1 MNEIRLRNYVRR
13 RNENKDAITVG
24 KDYYHN
30 KTLIKETGVVPKTK
44 SNVLR
49 NADNRIA
56 HNFHQ
61 LLVDEKVAYMFTYPI
76 LIDVDDN
83 EAINERVDD
92 TLGQEFV
99 RKMKDLGVEASN
111 TGCGWLHYWAN
122 EKNEFKY
129 EKVESEQIIPFYSDD
144 LERELIEVLRTY
156 KVVEYDDNLTAI
168 EFIVVEDWTK
178 DMFDQYKFRYT
189 IDGQDESQLKGIR
202 HNFGRVPFIPFA
214 NNSDET
220 SDLIKYKDLVDLY
233 DRVVSGYANDI
244 EDIQEVIWV
253 ITNYDG
259 KSGDFLKDVKKYKTV
274 FLEDEGDGAK
284 GDVRTLSVEI
294 PVEARNSLLE
304 LLKKQIYESG
314 QGLQQD
320 NENFGNASGVALKFF
335 YRKLELKAG
344 LLETEFRESI
354 NKLVEAI
361 LDFYHLP
368 HKKISQVWSR
378 NMIASDLETS
388 QIATQSVGIIPE
400 KLILQNHPWVDDVDE
415 AERLLEE
422 EEKSKMDMFNSYPD
436 MNQRGKEVDINE
448 E

>member
-1 MNEIRLRNYVRR
+1 MNEVRLRNYVRR

-83 EAINERVDD
+83 ETINERVDD
-92 TLGQEFV
+92 VLGQEFV

-178 DMFDQYKFRYT
+178 ETFDQYKFRYT

-244 EDIQEVIWV
+244 EDIQEVMWIV
-253 ITNYDG
+253 TNYDG
-259 KSGDFLKDVKKYKTV
+259 KSGDFLKDVKKYKTI

-284 GDVRTLSVEI
+284 GDVKTLSVEI

-400 KLILQNHPWVDDVDE
+400 KLILQNHPWVEDVDE

-422 EEKSKMDMFNSYPD
+422 EEEKEVESFNIYPN
-436 MNQRGKEVDINE
+436 MQKKGKEVDIDE
-448 E
+448 

>member
-1 MNEIRLRNYVRR
+1 MNEVRLRNYVRR
-13 RNENKDAITVG
+13 RNENKDVITVG

-30 KTLIKETGVVPKTK
+30 RTLIKETGVVPKTK

-49 NADNRIA
+49 NADNRIT

-122 EKNEFKY
+122 EKNEFRY
-129 EKVESEQIIPFYSDD
+129 EKVESEQIIPIYSDD
-144 LERELIEVLRTY
+144 LERELTEVLRTY

-178 DMFDQYKFRYT
+178 DTFDRYKFRYT
-189 IDGQDESQLKGIR
+189 IDGQDESQLKGIK

-244 EDIQEVIWV
+244 EDIQEVMWIV
-253 ITNYDG
+253 TNYDG
-259 KSGDFLKDVKKYKTV
+259 KSGDFLKDVKKYKTI
-274 FLEDEGDGAK
+274 FLEDDGDGAR
-284 GDVRTLSVEI
+284 GDVKTLSVEI

-415 AERLLEE
+415 AERLLEKE
-422 EEKSKMDMFNSYPD
+422 EEKEVESFNIYP
-436 MNQRGKEVDINE
+436 NIQKKGKEVDIDE
-448 E
+448 

>member
-1 MNEIRLRNYVRR
+1 MNEVRLRNYVRR

-92 TLGQEFV
+92 VLGQEFV

-111 TGCGWLHYWAN
+111 TGCAWLHYWAN

-178 DMFDQYKFRYT
+178 DTFDQYKFRYT

-244 EDIQEVIWV
+244 EDIQEVMWIV
-253 ITNYDG
+253 TNYDG
-259 KSGDFLKDVKKYKTV
+259 KSGDFLKDVKKYKTI

-284 GDVRTLSVEI
+284 GDVKTLSVEI

-448 E
+448 

>member
-178 DMFDQYKFRYT
+178 DTFDQYKFRYT

-284 GDVRTLSVEI
+284 GDVKTLSVEI

-368 HKKISQVWSR
+368 YKKISQVWSR

-400 KLILQNHPWVDDVDE
+400 KLILQNHPWVEDVDE

-422 EEKSKMDMFNSYPD
+422 EEKKEVESFNIYPN
-436 MNQRGKEVDINE
+436 MQKKGKEVDIDE
-448 E
+448 

>member
-1 MNEIRLRNYVRR
+1 MNEVRLRNYVRR

-92 TLGQEFV
+92 VLGQEFV

-129 EKVESEQIIPFYSDD
+129 EKVESEQILPFYSDD
-144 LERELIEVLRTY
+144 LERELVEVLRTY

-178 DMFDQYKFRYT
+178 DTFDQYKFRYT

-244 EDIQEVIWV
+244 EDIQEVMWIV
-253 ITNYDG
+253 TNYDG
-259 KSGDFLKDVKKYKTV
+259 KSGDFLKDVKKYKTI

-284 GDVRTLSVEI
+284 GDVKTLSVEI

-400 KLILQNHPWVDDVDE
+400 KLILQNHPWVEDVDE

-448 E
+448 

>member
-1 MNEIRLRNYVRR
+1 MNEVRLRNYVRK
-13 RNENKDAITVG
+13 RNENKDVITVG

-83 EAINERVDD
+83 ESINERVDD
-92 TLGQEFV
+92 VLGQEFV

-111 TGCGWLHYWAN
+111 TGCSWLHYWAN

-178 DMFDQYKFRYT
+178 DTFDQYKFRYT

-244 EDIQEVIWV
+244 EDIQEVMWIV
-253 ITNYDG
+253 TNYDG
-259 KSGDFLKDVKKYKTV
+259 KSGDFLKDVKKYKTI

-284 GDVRTLSVEI
+284 GDVKTLSVEI

-422 EEKSKMDMFNSYPD
+422 EEQGKMEVFNSYPD

>member
-1 MNEIRLRNYVRR
+1 MNEVRLRNYVRR

-92 TLGQEFV
+92 TLGQEFT

-122 EKNEFKY
+122 EKNEFRY
-129 EKVESEQIIPFYSDD
+129 EKVESEQIIPIYSDD
-144 LERELIEVLRTY
+144 LERELTEVLRTY

-168 EFIVVEDWTK
+168 EFIIVEDWTK
-178 DMFDQYKFRYT
+178 DTFDQYKFRYT

-244 EDIQEVIWV
+244 EDIQEVMWIV
-253 ITNYDG
+253 TNYDG
-259 KSGDFLKDVKKYKTV
+259 KSGDFLKDVKKYKTI
-274 FLEDEGDGAK
+274 FLEDDGDGAR
-284 GDVRTLSVEI
+284 GDVKTLSVEI

-344 LLETEFRESI
+344 LLETEFRKSI

-400 KLILQNHPWVDDVDE
+400 KLILQNHPWVEDVDE
-415 AERLLEE
+415 AKKLLEE

>member
-1 MNEIRLRNYVRR
+1 MNEVRLRNYVRR

-178 DMFDQYKFRYT
+178 DTFDQYKFRYT

-244 EDIQEVIWV
+244 EDIQEVMWIV
-253 ITNYDG
+253 TNYDG
-259 KSGDFLKDVKKYKTV
+259 KSGDFLKDVKKYKTI

-284 GDVRTLSVEI
+284 GDVKTLSVEI

-378 NMIASDLETS
+378 NMIASDLEAS

-422 EEKSKMDMFNSYPD
+422 EEKKEVESFNIYPN
-436 MNQRGKEVDINE
+436 MQKKGKEVDIDE
-448 E
+448 

>member
-1 MNEIRLRNYVRR
+1 MNEVRLRNYVRR
-13 RNENKDAITVG
+13 RNENKDIITVG

-92 TLGQEFV
+92 VLGQEFV

-129 EKVESEQIIPFYSDD
+129 EKVESEQILPFYSDD
-144 LERELIEVLRTY
+144 LKRELIEVLRTY
-156 KVVEYDDNLTAI
+156 KVVEYDDNLTAV

-178 DMFDQYKFRYT
+178 ETFDQYKFRYT

-244 EDIQEVIWV
+244 EDIQEVMWIV
-253 ITNYDG
+253 TNYDG
-259 KSGDFLKDVKKYKTV
+259 KSGDFLKDVKKYKTI

-284 GDVRTLSVEI
+284 GDVKTLSVEI

-400 KLILQNHPWVDDVDE
+400 KLILQNHPWVEDVDE

-422 EEKSKMDMFNSYPD
+422 EEEKEVESFNIYPN
-436 MNQRGKEVDINE
+436 MQKKGKEVDIDE
-448 E
+448 

>member
-1 MNEIRLRNYVRR
+1 MNEVRLRNYVRR
-13 RNENKDAITVG
+13 RNENKDVITVG

-92 TLGQEFV
+92 VLGQEFV

-144 LERELIEVLRTY
+144 LERELTEVLRTY

-178 DMFDQYKFRYT
+178 DTFDQYKFRYT

-244 EDIQEVIWV
+244 EDIQEVMWIV
-253 ITNYDG
+253 TNYDG
-259 KSGDFLKDVKKYKTV
+259 KSGDFLKDIKKYKTI
-274 FLEDEGDGAK
+274 FLEDDGDGGR
-284 GDVRTLSVEI
+284 GDVKTLSVEI

-400 KLILQNHPWVDDVDE
+400 KLILQNHPWVEDVDE

-422 EEKSKMDMFNSYPD
+422 EEENKVNMFNSYPD
-436 MNQRGKEVDINE
+436 MNQRAKEVDINE

>member
-1 MNEIRLRNYVRR
+1 MNEVRLRNYVRR

-92 TLGQEFV
+92 VLGQEFV

-129 EKVESEQIIPFYSDD
+129 EKVESEQILPFYSDD

-178 DMFDQYKFRYT
+178 DTFDQYKFRYT

-244 EDIQEVIWV
+244 EDIQEVMWV
-253 ITNYDG
+253 VTNYDG
-259 KSGDFLKDVKKYKTV
+259 KSGDFLKDVKKYKTI

-378 NMIASDLETS
+378 NMIASDLEAS

-422 EEKSKMDMFNSYPD
+422 EEKKEVESFNIYPN
-436 MNQRGKEVDINE
+436 MQKKGKEVDIDE
-448 E
+448 

>member
-1 MNEIRLRNYVRR
+1 MNEVRLRNYVRR

-92 TLGQEFV
+92 VLGQEFV

-111 TGCGWLHYWAN
+111 TGCAWLHYWAN

-178 DMFDQYKFRYT
+178 DTFDQYKFRYT

-244 EDIQEVIWV
+244 EDIQEVMWIV
-253 ITNYDG
+253 TNYDG
-259 KSGDFLKDVKKYKTV
+259 KSGDFLKDVKKYKTI

-284 GDVRTLSVEI
+284 GDVKTLSVEI

-400 KLILQNHPWVDDVDE
+400 KLILQNHPWVEDVDE

-448 E
+448 

>member
-92 TLGQEFV
+92 VLGQEFV

-129 EKVESEQIIPFYSDD
+129 EKVESEQILPFYSDD

-178 DMFDQYKFRYT
+178 DTFDQYKFRYT

-244 EDIQEVIWV
+244 EDIQEVMWIV
-253 ITNYDG
+253 TNYDG
-259 KSGDFLKDVKKYKTV
+259 KSGDFLKDVKKYKTI

-284 GDVRTLSVEI
+284 GDVKTLSVEI
-294 PVEARNSLLE
+294 PVEARNSILE

-361 LDFYHLP
+361 LNFYHLP

-378 NMIASDLETS
+378 NMIASDLEAS

>member
-1 MNEIRLRNYVRR
+1 MNEVRLRNYVRR

-49 NADNRIA
+49 NADNRIT

-122 EKNEFKY
+122 EKNEFRY
-129 EKVESEQIIPFYSDD
+129 EKVESEQIIPIYSDD
-144 LERELIEVLRTY
+144 LERELTEVLRTY

-178 DMFDQYKFRYT
+178 DTFDRYKFRYT
-189 IDGQDESQLKGIR
+189 IDGQDESQLKGIK

-244 EDIQEVIWV
+244 EDIQEVMWIV
-253 ITNYDG
+253 TNYDG
-259 KSGDFLKDVKKYKTV
+259 KSGDFLKDVKKYKTI
-274 FLEDEGDGAK
+274 FLEDDGDGAR
-284 GDVRTLSVEI
+284 GDVKTLSVEI

-415 AERLLEE
+415 AERLLEKE
-422 EEKSKMDMFNSYPD
+422 EEKEVESFNIYP
-436 MNQRGKEVDINE
+436 NIQKKGKEVDIDE
-448 E
+448 

>member
-129 EKVESEQIIPFYSDD
+129 EKVESEQILPFYSDD

-178 DMFDQYKFRYT
+178 DTFDQYKFRYT

-400 KLILQNHPWVDDVDE
+400 KLILQNHPWVEDVDE

-422 EEKSKMDMFNSYPD
+422 EEEKEVESFNIYPN
-436 MNQRGKEVDINE
+436 MQKKGKEVDIDE
-448 E
+448 

>member
-1 MNEIRLRNYVRR
+1 MNEVRLRNYVRR

-92 TLGQEFV
+92 VLGQEFV

-129 EKVESEQIIPFYSDD
+129 EKVESEQILPFYSDD

-178 DMFDQYKFRYT
+178 DTFDQYKFRYT

-244 EDIQEVIWV
+244 EDIQEVMWIV
-253 ITNYDG
+253 TNYDG
-259 KSGDFLKDVKKYKTV
+259 KSGDFLKDVKKYKTI

-284 GDVRTLSVEI
+284 GDVKTLSVEI
-294 PVEARNSLLE
+294 PVEARNSILE

-368 HKKISQVWSR
+368 YKKISQVWSR

-400 KLILQNHPWVDDVDE
+400 KLILQNHPWVEDVDE
-415 AERLLEE
+415 AIRLLEE
-422 EEKSKMDMFNSYPD
+422 EEEKEVESFNIYPN
-436 MNQRGKEVDINE
+436 MQKKGKEVDIDE
-448 E
+448 

>member
-1 MNEIRLRNYVRR
+1 MNEVRLRNYVRR

-92 TLGQEFV
+92 VLGQEFV

-111 TGCGWLHYWAN
+111 TGCAWLHYWAN

-129 EKVESEQIIPFYSDD
+129 EKVESEQIIPIYSDD
-144 LERELIEVLRTY
+144 LEKELLEVLRTY

-178 DMFDQYKFRYT
+178 DTFDQYKFRYT

-244 EDIQEVIWV
+244 EDIQEVMWIV
-253 ITNYDG
+253 TNYDG
-259 KSGDFLKDVKKYKTV
+259 KSGDFLKDVKKYKTI

-284 GDVRTLSVEI
+284 GDVKTLSVEI

-422 EEKSKMDMFNSYPD
+422 EEEKEVESFNIYPN
-436 MNQRGKEVDINE
+436 MQKKGKEVDIDE
-448 E
+448 

>member
-1 MNEIRLRNYVRR
+1 MNEVKLRNYVKKRLA
-13 RNENKDAITVG
+13 NKEVITVG

-30 KTLIKETGVVPKTK
+30 KTFIKETGVVPKTK

-92 TLGQEFV
+92 VLGQEYI

-122 EKNEFKY
+122 EKNEFRY
-129 EKVESEQIIPFYSDD
+129 EKVESEQIIPIYSDD
-144 LERELIEVLRTY
+144 LEKELLEVLRSY
-156 KVVEYDDNLTAI
+156 KVVEYDDNLTAT
-168 EFIVVEDWTK
+168 EFMVVEDWTK
-178 DMFDQYKFRYT
+178 DTFDYYKFRFN
-189 IDGQDESQLKGIR
+189 IDGQDESDIKGIK
-202 HNFGRVPFIPFA
+202 HNFGRVPFIPFR
-214 NNSDET
+214 NNSSET

-244 EDIQEVIWV
+244 EDIQEVMWIV
-253 ITNYDG
+253 TNYDG
-259 KSGDFLKDVKKYKTV
+259 KTGDFLKDVKKYKTI

-284 GDVRTLSVEI
+284 GDVKTLSVEI
-294 PVEARNSLLE
+294 PVEARNSILE

-368 HKKISQVWSR
+368 YKKISQVWSR

>member
-1 MNEIRLRNYVRR
+1 MNEVRLRNYVRR

-92 TLGQEFV
+92 VLGQEFV

-129 EKVESEQIIPFYSDD
+129 EKVESEQILPFYSDD

-178 DMFDQYKFRYT
+178 DTFDQYKFRYT

-244 EDIQEVIWV
+244 EDIQEVMWIV
-253 ITNYDG
+253 TNYDG
-259 KSGDFLKDVKKYKTV
+259 KSGDFLKDVKKYKTI

-284 GDVRTLSVEI
+284 GDVKTLSVEI

-368 HKKISQVWSR
+368 YKKISQVWSR

-400 KLILQNHPWVDDVDE
+400 KLILQNHPWVEDVDE
-415 AERLLEE
+415 AERLLQE
-422 EEKSKMDMFNSYPD
+422 EEKSKMDMFNSYPN
-436 MNQRGKEVDINE
+436 MNQRGKEVDMNE
-448 E
+448 

>member
-76 LIDVDDN
+76 LIDIDDN

-92 TLGQEFV
+92 VLGQEFT

-111 TGCGWLHYWAN
+111 TGCAWLHYWAN

-178 DMFDQYKFRYT
+178 DTFDQYKFRYT
-189 IDGQDESQLKGIR
+189 IDGQDESQLNGIR

-244 EDIQEVIWV
+244 EDIQEVMWIV
-253 ITNYDG
+253 TNYDG
-259 KSGDFLKDVKKYKTV
+259 KSGDFLKDVKKYKTI

-284 GDVRTLSVEI
+284 GDVKTLSVEI

-368 HKKISQVWSR
+368 YKKISQVWSR

-415 AERLLEE
+415 AERLLEKE
-422 EEKSKMDMFNSYPD
+422 EEKEVESFNIYP
-436 MNQRGKEVDINE
+436 NIQKKGKEVDIDE
-448 E
+448 

>member
-1 MNEIRLRNYVRR
+1 MNEVRLRNYVRR

-92 TLGQEFV
+92 VLGQEFV

-178 DMFDQYKFRYT
+178 ETFDQYKFRYT

-244 EDIQEVIWV
+244 EDIQEVMWIV
-253 ITNYDG
+253 TNYDG
-259 KSGDFLKDVKKYKTV
+259 KSGDFLKDVKKYKTI

-284 GDVRTLSVEI
+284 GDVKTLSVEI

-368 HKKISQVWSR
+368 YKKISQVWSR

-400 KLILQNHPWVDDVDE
+400 KLILQNHPWVEDVDE
-415 AERLLEE
+415 AIRLLEE
-422 EEKSKMDMFNSYPD
+422 EEEKEVDSFNIYPN
-436 MNQRGKEVDINE
+436 MQKKGKEVDIDE
-448 E
+448 

>member
-1 MNEIRLRNYVRR
+1 MNEVRLRNYVR

-92 TLGQEFV
+92 VLGQEFT

-111 TGCGWLHYWAN
+111 TGCAWLHYWAN

-178 DMFDQYKFRYT
+178 DTFDQYKFRYT

-244 EDIQEVIWV
+244 EDIQEVMWIV
-253 ITNYDG
+253 TNYDG
-259 KSGDFLKDVKKYKTV
+259 KSGDFLKDVKKYKTI

-284 GDVRTLSVEI
+284 GDVKTLSVEI

-354 NKLVEAI
+354 NKLVETI

-368 HKKISQVWSR
+368 YKKISQVWSR

-422 EEKSKMDMFNSYPD
+422 EEQGKMEVFNSYPD

>member
-1 MNEIRLRNYVRR
+1 MNEVRLRNYVRR

-92 TLGQEFV
+92 VLGQEFV

-129 EKVESEQIIPFYSDD
+129 EKVESEQILPFYSDD

-178 DMFDQYKFRYT
+178 DTFDQYKFRYT

-244 EDIQEVIWV
+244 EDIQEVMWIV
-253 ITNYDG
+253 TNYDG
-259 KSGDFLKDVKKYKTV
+259 KSGDFLKDVKKYKTI
-274 FLEDEGDGAK
+274 FLEDDGDGGK
-284 GDVRTLSVEI
+284 GDVKTLSVEI

-400 KLILQNHPWVDDVDE
+400 KLILQNHPWVEDVDE

-448 E
+448 

>member
-1 MNEIRLRNYVRR
+1 MNEVRLRNYVR

-83 EAINERVDD
+83 EAINERVNDV
-92 TLGQEFV
+92 LGQEFI

-111 TGCGWLHYWAN
+111 TGCAWLHYWAN

-144 LERELIEVLRTY
+144 LERELTEVLRTY

-178 DMFDQYKFRYT
+178 DTFDQYKFRYT

-244 EDIQEVIWV
+244 EDIQEVMWIV
-253 ITNYDG
+253 TNYDG
-259 KSGDFLKDVKKYKTV
+259 KPGDFLKGIKKYKTV

-400 KLILQNHPWVDDVDE
+400 KLILQNHPWVEDVDE
-415 AERLLEE
+415 AIRLLEE
-422 EEKSKMDMFNSYPD
+422 EEEKEVESFNIYPN
-436 MNQRGKEVDINE
+436 MQKKGKEVDIDE
-448 E
+448 

>member
-1 MNEIRLRNYVRR
+1 MNEVRLRNYVRR

-92 TLGQEFV
+92 VLGQEFV

-111 TGCGWLHYWAN
+111 TGCAWLHYWAN

-129 EKVESEQIIPFYSDD
+129 EKVESEQILPFYSED
-144 LERELIEVLRTY
+144 LERELVEVLRTY

-178 DMFDQYKFRYT
+178 DTFDQYKFRYT

-244 EDIQEVIWV
+244 EDIQEVMWIV
-253 ITNYDG
+253 TNYDG
-259 KSGDFLKDVKKYKTV
+259 KSGDFLKDVKKYKTI

-284 GDVRTLSVEI
+284 GDVKTLSVEI

-368 HKKISQVWSR
+368 YKKISQVWSR

-400 KLILQNHPWVDDVDE
+400 KLILQNHPWVEDVDE
-415 AERLLEE
+415 AIRLLEE
-422 EEKSKMDMFNSYPD
+422 EEEKEVESFNIYPN
-436 MNQRGKEVDINE
+436 MQKKGKEVDIDE
-448 E
+448 

>member
-1 MNEIRLRNYVRR
+1 MNEAKLRNYVRLR
-13 RNENKDAITVG
+13 LTNIDSITIG
-24 KDYYHN
+24 KKYYN
-30 KTLIKETGVVPKTK
+30 NFTDIKNRGVVPRNEK
-44 SNVLR
+44 NIMR
-49 NADNRIA
+49 NADNRIS

-76 LIDVDDN
+76 LIDIDDN

-92 TLGQEFV
+92 VLGDRFV
-99 RKMKDLGVEASN
+99 RKIKDLGVEASN
-111 TGCGWLHYWAN
+111 TGCAWLHYWAN
-122 EKNEFKY
+122 EKKEFKY
-129 EKVESEQIIPFYSDD
+129 EKVESEQIIPFYSDN
-144 LERELIEVLRTY
+144 LEKELIEVLRVY
-156 KVVEYDDNLTAI
+156 PSIEYDDNLTPI
-168 EFIVVEDWTK
+168 HFINVEDWTSDTLDK
-178 DMFDQYKFRYT
+178 YKFRYT
-189 IDGQDESQLKGIR
+189 IDGADESELKGIK

-220 SDLIKYKDLVDLY
+220 SDLVKYKDLVDLY

-244 EDIQEVIWV
+244 EDIQEILWI

-259 KSGDFLKDVKKYKTV
+259 NSSDFLNSVKKYKTIL
-274 FLEDEGDGAK
+274 LEDDGDGGK
-284 GDVRTLSVEI
+284 GGVETLSVDI

-354 NKLVEAI
+354 NELIEAI
-361 LDFYHLP
+361 LNYYHIP
-368 HKKISQVWSR
+368 FKKISQVWSR

-400 KLILQNHPWVDDVDE
+400 KLILQNHPWVEDVDE
-415 AERLLEE
+415 AQKLLEE
-422 EEKSKMDMFNSYPD
+422 EEQSKMEVFNSYPN
-436 MNQRGKEVDINE
+436 MNQRGEEVDINE

>member
-1 MNEIRLRNYVRR
+1 MNEVRLRNYVRR

-92 TLGQEFV
+92 VLGQEFV

-178 DMFDQYKFRYT
+178 DTFDQYKFRYT

-244 EDIQEVIWV
+244 EDIQEVMWIV
-253 ITNYDG
+253 TNYDG
-259 KSGDFLKDVKKYKTV
+259 KSGDFLKDVKKYKTI
-274 FLEDEGDGAK
+274 FLENEGDGAK
-284 GDVRTLSVEI
+284 GDVKTLSVEI

-400 KLILQNHPWVDDVDE
+400 KLILQNHPWVEDVDE

-448 E
+448 

>member
-1 MNEIRLRNYVRR
+1 MNEVRLRNYVRR
-13 RNENKDAITVG
+13 RNENKGAITVG

-92 TLGQEFV
+92 VLGQEFT

-111 TGCGWLHYWAN
+111 TGCAWLHYWAN

-129 EKVESEQIIPFYSDD
+129 EKVESEQILPFYSED
-144 LERELIEVLRTY
+144 LEKELLEVLRTY

-178 DMFDQYKFRYT
+178 ETFDQYKFRYT

-244 EDIQEVIWV
+244 EDIQEVMWIV
-253 ITNYDG
+253 TNYDG
-259 KSGDFLKDVKKYKTV
+259 KSGDFLKDVKKYKTI

-284 GDVRTLSVEI
+284 GDVKTLSVEI

-368 HKKISQVWSR
+368 YKKISQVWSR

-400 KLILQNHPWVDDVDE
+400 KLILQNHPWVEDVDE

-422 EEKSKMDMFNSYPD
+422 EEKKEVESFNIYPN
-436 MNQRGKEVDINE
+436 MQKKGKEVDIDE
-448 E
+448 

>member
-1 MNEIRLRNYVRR
+1 MNEVRLRNYVRR

-92 TLGQEFV
+92 VLGQEFV

-129 EKVESEQIIPFYSDD
+129 EKVESEQILPFYSDD

-178 DMFDQYKFRYT
+178 DTFDQYKFRYT

-244 EDIQEVIWV
+244 EDIQEVMWIV
-253 ITNYDG
+253 TNYDG
-259 KSGDFLKDVKKYKTV
+259 KSGDFLKDVKKYKTI

-284 GDVRTLSVEI
+284 GDVKTLSVEI

>member
-1 MNEIRLRNYVRR
+1 MNEVRLRNYVRR

-92 TLGQEFV
+92 VLGQEFV

-129 EKVESEQIIPFYSDD
+129 EKVESEQILPFYSDD

-178 DMFDQYKFRYT
+178 DTFDQYKFRYT

-244 EDIQEVIWV
+244 EDIQEVMWIV
-253 ITNYDG
+253 TNYDG
-259 KSGDFLKDVKKYKTV
+259 KSGDFLKDVKKYKTI

-284 GDVRTLSVEI
+284 GDVKTLSVEI

-368 HKKISQVWSR
+368 YKKISQVWSR

-415 AERLLEE
+415 AERLLEKE
-422 EEKSKMDMFNSYPD
+422 EEKEVESFNIYP
-436 MNQRGKEVDINE
+436 NIQKKGKEVDIDE
-448 E
+448 

>member
-1 MNEIRLRNYVRR
+1 MNEVRLRNYVRR

-92 TLGQEFV
+92 VLGQEFT

-111 TGCGWLHYWAN
+111 TGCAWLHYWAN

-129 EKVESEQIIPFYSDD
+129 EKVESEQILPFYSDD

-178 DMFDQYKFRYT
+178 DTFDQYKFRYT

-202 HNFGRVPFIPFA
+202 HNLGRVPFIPFA

-244 EDIQEVIWV
+244 EDIQEVMWIV
-253 ITNYDG
+253 TNYDG

-400 KLILQNHPWVDDVDE
+400 KLILQNHPWVEDVGE

-422 EEKSKMDMFNSYPD
+422 EEKKEVESFNIYPN
-436 MNQRGKEVDINE
+436 MQKKGKEVDIDE
-448 E
+448 

>member
-1 MNEIRLRNYVRR
+1 MNEVRLRNYVRR

-178 DMFDQYKFRYT
+178 ETFDQYKFRYT

-244 EDIQEVIWV
+244 EDIQEVMWIV
-253 ITNYDG
+253 TNYDG
-259 KSGDFLKDVKKYKTV
+259 KSGDFLKDVKKYKTI

-284 GDVRTLSVEI
+284 GDVKTLSVEI
-294 PVEARNSLLE
+294 PVEARNSLLV

-400 KLILQNHPWVDDVDE
+400 KLILQNHPWVEDVDE
-415 AERLLEE
+415 AIRLLEE
-422 EEKSKMDMFNSYPD
+422 EEEKEVESFNIYPN
-436 MNQRGKEVDINE
+436 MQKKGKEVDIDE
-448 E
+448 

>member
-1 MNEIRLRNYVRR
+1 MNERKLRNYVKLRLT
-13 RNENKDAITVG
+13 NIDSITIG
-24 KDYYHN
+24 KKYYN
-30 KTLIKETGVVPKTK
+30 NFTDIKNRGVVPKNEK
-44 SNVLR
+44 NIMR
-49 NADNRIA
+49 NADNRIS

-76 LIDVDDN
+76 MIDVDDN
-83 EAINERVDD
+83 EVINDKLTEV
-92 TLGQEFV
+92 LGDKFV

-111 TGCGWLHYWAN
+111 TGCSWLHYWAN

-129 EKVESEQIIPFYSDD
+129 EKVESEQILPFYSDE
-144 LERELIEVLRTY
+144 LERELVEVLRAY
-156 KVVEYDDNLTAI
+156 KTVEYDDNLAAV

-178 DMFDQYKFRYT
+178 DTFDQYKFRYT

-244 EDIQEVIWV
+244 EDIQEILWI

-259 KSGDFLKDVKKYKTV
+259 NSSDFLNSVKKYKTII
-274 FLEDEGDGAK
+274 LEDDGDGGK
-284 GDVRTLSVEI
+284 GGVETLSVDI

>member
-1 MNEIRLRNYVRR
+1 MNEVRLRNYVRR

-92 TLGQEFV
+92 VLGQEFV

-129 EKVESEQIIPFYSDD
+129 EKVESEQILPFYSDD

-178 DMFDQYKFRYT
+178 DTFDQYKFRYT

-244 EDIQEVIWV
+244 EDIQEVMWIV
-253 ITNYDG
+253 TNYDG
-259 KSGDFLKDVKKYKTV
+259 KSGDFLKDVKKYKTI

-284 GDVRTLSVEI
+284 GDVKTLSVEI

-400 KLILQNHPWVDDVDE
+400 KLILQNHPWVEDVDE

-422 EEKSKMDMFNSYPD
+422 EEENKINMFNSYPD